1 MDKTDFDL
9 CIIGGGIN
17 GAGIARDAAGRG
29 LSVLL
34 LEAKDLAQ
42 GTSSMST
49 KLIHGGLRYLEFFE
63 FKLVRESL
71 QERERLM
78 GIAPH
83 ILSPMEFV
91 LPHNAAHRPFW
102 LIRLGLFLYD
112 HLARRRFLP
121 GSRMVNLKASA
132 FGVPLAD
139 HYTRGF
145 VYSDCWVDDARL
157 VVLNAMDAAEKG
169 AKILTRCVCT
179 KILPKSQHWAIEY
192 QPEGATK
199 AKSITA
205 SMVVNAA
212 GPWVRKVL
220 EGSGLDSQVKPVPN
234 VRLVKG
240 SHIIIPRAYAGEQS
254 YILQQSDGRVVFVIP
269 YEDEYTLIG
278 TTEED
283 YEGDLYEPRISGD
296 ELRYLCA
303 AYSTHF
309 EADITRDDVLWTY
322 SGVRPLFDDGHSEN
336 RAVSRDFYL
345 HEHLESRA
353 PMISVFG
360 GKLTTYRVLAEKV
373 MGRLLNLDHRYA
385 PPWTSEV
392 PLPGGDIAEGD
403 RETFVRKQGQL
414 YTWLPA
420 DLLARYVRSYGTRM
434 ERFLEGAEGL
444 DDLGV
449 HYGDGL
455 YEAEMVYL
463 IRYEWARTAEDILWR
478 RSKLGLHVDEATV
491 QALEKALPDLKK
503 KVLGDE

>member
-1 MDKTDFDL
+1 MNKTDYDL

-34 LEAKDLAQ
+34 LEARDLAQ

-71 QERERLM
+71 RERERLM

-83 ILSPMEFV
+83 IISPMQFV
-91 LPHNAAHRPFW
+91 LPHNSAQRPFW
-102 LIRLGLFLYD
+102 MIRLGLFLYD
-112 HLARRRFLP
+112 HLARRKTLP
-121 GSRMVNLKASA
+121 GSYGLNLKDNA

-145 VYSDCWVDDARL
+145 VYADCWVDDARL

-169 AKILTRCVCT
+169 AKILARSGCT
-179 KILPKSQHWAIEY
+179 KIVPQSHHWVIEY
-192 QPEGATK
+192 RSEGAAK
-199 AKSITA
+199 PKSITA
-205 SMVVNAA
+205 AMVVNAA
-212 GPWVRKVL
+212 GPWVREVL
-220 EGSGLDSQVKPVPN
+220 ENSGLDSQVKPLPQ

-240 SHIIIPRAYAGEQS
+240 SHIIIPRAYAGAQS
-254 YILQQSDGRVVFVIP
+254 YVLQQDDGRVVFVIP

-283 YEGDLYEPRISGD
+283 FEGDLYEPRISED
-296 ELRYLCA
+296 ELEYLCT
-303 AYSTHF
+303 AYNTHF
-309 EADITRDDVLWTY
+309 EAEIARKDVIWTY
-322 SGVRPLFDDGHSEN
+322 SGVRPLFDDGQSES

-385 PPWTSEV
+385 PPWTGNA

-403 RETFVRKQGQL
+403 MAAFVRRQAGR
-414 YTWLPA
+414 YAWLPT
-420 DLLARYVRSYGTRM
+420 DLLARYARSYGTRM
-434 ERFLEGAEGL
+434 DRFLEGAESL
-444 DDLGV
+444 EDLGA
-449 HYGDGL
+449 HYGGGL
-455 YEAEMVYL
+455 YEAEVVYL
-463 IRYEWARTAEDILWR
+463 LRYEWARTGEDILWR
-478 RSKLGLHVDEATV
+478 RSKLGLHASEATV
-491 QALEKALPDLKK
+491 AALEKALPALKR
-503 KVLGDE
+503 KVLADA